1 MVKTQTAIIT
11 GGSRGIGKEIAIA
24 LARKK
29 VNVVICSRTQ
39 EQLDSTVT
47 ELRQIHSQVL
57 GIKCDVSVK
66 KQVDSLVN
74 ETLNK
79 FKDIDILVSNAGIA
93 LVKKL
98 VDTTDEEWS
107 RLIDINLTG
116 AFNCTKGV
124 LPHMISRNSGTII
137 NIASGAGK
145 VGFENLSAYCASK
158 FGMMGMAQSLAWEV
172 ANTNI
177 RVMSVCPGEVDT
189 DMQRDADPEYYKQ
202 NHESMISPRYVA
214 ERVIHLVYDDIAF
227 TNGHVEDIY
236 NRPPYS

>member
-1 MVKTQTAIIT
+1 MEKIQTAIIT

-39 EQLDSTVT
+39 EHLDVTVA
-47 ELRQIHSQVL
+47 ELRKIHSQVL
-57 GIKCDVSVK
+57 GIKCDVSAK

-79 FKDIDILVSNAGIA
+79 FKDIDILVNNAGIA

-98 VDTTDEEWS
+98 VDTTDEEWNS
-107 RLIDINLTG
+107 LIDINLTG
-116 AFNCTKGV
+116 AFNCTKAV

-137 NIASGAGK
+137 NMASGAGK

-158 FGMMGMAQSLAWEV
+158 FGMMGMAQSLTWEV

-202 NHESMISPRYVA
+202 NHESMICPSYVA
-214 ERVIHLVYDDIAF
+214 ERVIHLVYDDIAC

-236 NRPPYS
+236 NRPP